1 MSAKI
6 LFVDRDGTLI
16 EEPAD
21 FQIDSV
27 EKFRLLPGVIA
38 ALQALVAA
46 GYRLVMVSNQDG
58 LGTPGYPQASFDQ
71 VQGLLLGIL
80 ESQGI
85 HFEEILICPHFDHEG
100 CACRKPRLGLL
111 NRYLADSTWDR
122 QRSAVIGDRPTDEA
136 LAANLGVAA
145 LRIGPDY
152 GWRQLTREL
161 IDQPRTASCRRHTQE
176 TQIEV
181 AVDLDGGTHSEI
193 STGIGFFDHM
203 LDQIGRHAGIG
214 LRIAVRGDTH
224 IDDHHTVEDT
234 AIALGTALRQ
244 ALGDKRGIG
253 RFGFYLPMD
262 DSSAQVALD
271 LSGRTFA
278 KWAGQFPRDKVGEL
292 STEMVPHFFRSLAE
306 GLQANLHI
314 AVQGDNTHHMVE
326 AAFKA
331 VGRSLRQ
338 AVARSDGSAIP
349 STKGVL

>member
-6 LFVDRDGTLI
+6 LFIDRDGTLI

-21 FQIDSV
+21 YQIDSV

-58 LGTPGYPQASFDQ
+58 LGTPGYPQASFEQ
-71 VQGLLLGIL
+71 IQALLLGIL
-80 ESQGI
+80 SSQGI
-85 HFEEILICPHFDHEG
+85 AFEDVLICPHFDADG
-100 CACRKPRLGLL
+100 CACRKPRTGLL
-111 NRYLADSTWDR
+111 TRYLADSQWDR
-122 QRSAVIGDRPTDEA
+122 QGSAVIGDRQTDEL

-145 LRIGPDY
+145 LRIGPGY
-152 GWRQLTREL
+152 GWAQLARALLER
-161 IDQPRTASCRRHTQE
+161 PRTAECVRRTQE
-176 TQIEV
+176 TQIRV
-181 AVDLDGGTHSEI
+181 AVDLDGGTSSEI

-203 LDQIGRHAGIG
+203 LEQIGRHAGIG
-214 LRIAVRGDTH
+214 LRIAVQGDTH

-262 DSSAQVALD
+262 DAAAKVALD

-278 KWAGQFPRDKVGEL
+278 KWSGKLQRDKVGEL

-314 AVQGDNTHHMVE
+314 SVRGDNSHHVVE

-338 AVARSDGSAIP
+338 AVARSDGGGVP